1 MAGFGDAVANH
12 ADAHGHRHG
21 DDHPHRSNA
30 AGQGQLLLIPDG
42 HKAHQNVGHAEVAQA
57 PGQHGEDVDSGVG
70 FGGTGNRVVGLEEAE
85 VSVHRLGVLHH
96 GVHAARLVD
105 AEHGDDH
112 QSHGHND
119 GLDEVHGGHSGEAA
133 HRGVADDDQGA
144 DDDSQHVV
152 PAKQAVE
159 QLADGGQARGHIG
172 DEEDENNE
180 GGDAHN
186 DGPLLLI
193 ALGDE
198 RGDGDGVQL
207 HAVTADAFGHQQ
219 EVEIGAQSQTNGSPA
234 GVSHAA
240 EVGHAGQAHQQP
252 GGHVAGLGAH
262 GGDQRADAAAAQIKP
277 FGAFLAP
284 AADQHAGADDKTE
297 VEDNGRGDK
306 HLCACHA
313 ELSFC
318 FTYLPFRTHFGTA
331 MGTL

>member
-1 MAGFGDAVANH
+1 MW
-12 ADAHGHRHG
+12 
-21 DDHPHRSNA
+21 
-30 AGQGQLLLIPDG
+30 
-42 HKAHQNVGHAEVAQA
+42 GHAEVAQA
-57 PGQHGEDVDSGVG
+57 PGQHGEDVDGGVG

-112 QSHGHND
+112 QSHRHND
-119 GLDEVHGGHSGEAA
+119 GLDEVHGGHGGEAA

-144 DDDSQHVV
+144 DNDSQHVV
-152 PAKQAVE
+152 PAKQAVK
-159 QLADGGQARGHIG
+159 QLADGGQAGGHIG
-172 DEEDENNE
+172 DEEDEDDE

-207 HAVTADAFGHQQ
+207 HAVTADALGHQQ
-219 EVEIGAQSQTNGSPA
+219 EVEIGTQSQTDGSPA
-234 GVSHAA
+234 GVSHTA

-277 FGAFLAP
+277 FGAFLTP
-284 AADQHAGADDKTE
+284 G
-297 VEDNGRGDK
+297 GRSARR
-306 HLCACHA
+306 C
-313 ELSFC
+313 
-318 FTYLPFRTHFGTA
+318 R
-331 MGTL
+331 